1 MSTTPVLP
9 AKPVRGGI
17 SSGSLIPSRDFRL
30 YWFGQA
36 LSVLGDSF
44 SFIALPLLVLEAT
57 GSIVQMGL
65 LTATYGIGFFFSGL
79 FAGAIV
85 DRVDRRRLMILC
97 DLVRFL
103 LHSLVP
109 LTWWLVGPR
118 IEILFFV
125 VLFSA
130 LFGNAFQV
138 AAITAV
144 ANLVEKD
151 KLTVA
156 NGTLETTYAT
166 CYFAGPMLAGL
177 LAHSVGA
184 VAAIGLDAL
193 SFLASALFL
202 YFVRFT
208 PGERPKGKETGLMSL
223 LGGVRFLWQQ
233 PVLRW
238 IMLTLIASNFVASAF
253 VDLLVFQ
260 IKKGFG
266 YGDDMV
272 GIALG
277 LVSLGPIIGAAFTA
291 RLSRTFGF
299 AKSFLLSGVGLSL
312 AMVLVGLSQ
321 HIIMLIFFASVL
333 GGFQVIR
340 GVNSMSFR
348 QEVTPDYLLGRVTAA
363 FWCLISVAGPLG
375 AALTTHFAEIYGV
388 GPIISLSGLVLV
400 LMSVIA
406 YFSPIR
412 EGAYTFERKSVA
424 S

>member
-1 MSTTPVLP
+1 MSVVTPVLP
-9 AKPVRGGI
+9 AR
-17 SSGSLIPSRDFRL
+17 LAPSRDFRL

-65 LTATYGIGFFFSGL
+65 LTATYGLGFFFSGL
-79 FAGAIV
+79 FAGVIV
-85 DRVDRRRLMILC
+85 DRVDRRRLMVLC
-97 DLVRFL
+97 DLVRFV
-103 LHSLVP
+103 LHSMVP
-109 LTWWLVGPR
+109 LTWWLVGPH
-118 IEILFFV
+118 IEVLFVV

-193 SFLASALFL
+193 SFLVSAIFL

-208 PGERPKGKETGLMSL
+208 PGERPKSKETGLASL

-277 LVSLGPIIGAAFTA
+277 LMSLGPIIGAAFAA
-291 RLSRTFGF
+291 RLSRVFGF
-299 AKSFLLSGVGLSL
+299 AKSFLIAGFGLSL
-312 AMVLVGLSQ
+312 AMVLVGQAQ
-321 HIIMLIFFASVL
+321 HIILLIFFASVL
-333 GGFQVIR
+333 GGFQIIR

-363 FWCLISVAGPLG
+363 FWCLISIAGPFG
-375 AALTTHFAEIYGV
+375 AALTTRFAATYGASLT
-388 GPIISLSGLVLV
+388 ISLSGLVLLV
-400 LMSVIA
+400 MSVVSWL
-406 YFSPIR
+406 SPIR
-412 EGAYTFERKSVA
+412 HGAYTFEQKAVA